1 MRKKIENLNHGS
13 MHIKIL
19 AFFLFLGNA
28 CFKCKE
34 EGHMARDCPNAEASG
49 LSLGKYVIF
58 FYIFTAFL
66 GIHLFSQSLV
76 YQYIRYL
83 K

>member
-1 MRKKIENLNHGS
+1 

-19 AFFLFLGNA
+19 SFFLFLGNA

-49 LSLGKYVIF
+49 HFYIPIKSMQTIF
-58 FYIFTAFL
+58 FI
-66 GIHLFSQSLV
+66 
-76 YQYIRYL
+76 
-83 K
+83 

>member
-1 MRKKIENLNHGS
+1 

-19 AFFLFLGNA
+19 AFFFLGNA

-49 LSLGKYVIF
+49 LSLGKYVKI
-58 FYIFTAFL
+58 YIFIAFL

-76 YQYIRYL
+76 YQYI
-83 K
+83 